1 MGQTLA
7 VKMVPS
13 RFVHIWAHLDLRYCH
28 CERNPDRNLWLASFS
43 RVPCEWRGHNKLHL
57 NFGSLLQSI
66 QLNFISVGSSVA
78 VGWQVVF
85 LVFQAFFHIF
95 SGWSAT
101 FWDATCHH
109 RPFLL
114 EITVSIQLKYILSYA
129 HVETY
134 FPCRTG
140 LPPFTTHGPAI
151 SPRSDPH
158 LGAFS
163 DTCNVFADK
172 YARLNEQSRSEFSR
186 FISLK
191 CSLTFCRCVF
201 GWQNIFLLKLFELQP
216 VLRARGSQLTY
227 MCFYSTSVLYGS
239 TSVMWLFFYFCFPA
253 LWHLFYLQSSCWTL
267 DWTEYLSTYTEI
279 TDQHTQ

>member
-1 MGQTLA
+1 M
-7 VKMVPS
+7 
-13 RFVHIWAHLDLRYCH
+13 
-28 CERNPDRNLWLASFS
+28 
-43 RVPCEWRGHNKLHL
+43 
-57 NFGSLLQSI
+57 
-66 QLNFISVGSSVA
+66 
-78 VGWQVVF
+78 
-85 LVFQAFFHIF
+85 
-95 SGWSAT
+95 
-101 FWDATCHH
+101 
-109 RPFLL
+109 
-114 EITVSIQLKYILSYA
+114 
-129 HVETY
+129 ETY
-134 FPCRTG
+134 FPYRTG

-267 DWTEYLSTYTEI
+267 DWTEYLSAYTEI